1 VKSPARASDLL
12 SSLLRLLLTLVEF
25 WTETGKLPDC
35 ADEVPYDFKAEC
47 EKARQI
53 PKQEFGF

>member
-1 VKSPARASDLL
+1 
-12 SSLLRLLLTLVEF
+12 LLRLLLTLVEF